1 LGPTETLA
9 RFIAEADLGAVPGD
23 VVEKA
28 KIALTDCL
36 GCALAGAGA
45 PASRIVLDFIRDI
58 GGAPQAAIIGTGLRA
73 SLPDAAFGNGMLASA
88 LLYDDTSI
96 AMHGHS
102 SATLLPVVLGLGEKL
117 RKTGRDLLEA
127 YLVGFEVEAVVGL
140 AVEPEH
146 YERGWHATPTLG
158 TLGATAAACRLLG
171 LPADKV
177 RMALG
182 VAVSLVSGVRQNF
195 GTMTQALHG
204 GIPARNGVVAAD
216 LAARGFTADAEI
228 LESRMG
234 FFSLFGTTERAA
246 EIMNAGLGRKWSLE
260 TPILA
265 MKLYP
270 CGFPLHRPIEGTIEL
285 TTENDLHA
293 EDIDEIR
300 CGVHYLAR
308 ETVFH
313 DNPQTGLQGKTSIA
327 YCVARALI
335 DRRMGNAQFTD
346 AKVQDPAVRQLMAKV
361 HVEVPPELSAEAVR
375 GRIPAI
381 AAPAFME
388 MKLRDGRVLKRR
400 VDYYRG
406 DPHRPL
412 SDADVA
418 EKFRDCAA
426 TVLDAERIETVLGT
440 MRAIEDLAEI
450 SQLTN
455 LLVPREASSGKAAR

>member
-1 LGPTETLA
+1 MGPTETLA
-9 RFIAEADLGAVPGD
+9 RFIAEADLGEVPPG
-23 VVEKA
+23 VAEKA
-28 KIALTDCL
+28 KLALTDCL

-45 PASRIVLDFIRDI
+45 PASRIVLDFIGDI
-58 GGAPQAAIIGTGLRA
+58 GGAPQAAIIGTALRA

-88 LLYDDTSI
+88 LLYDDTSV

-102 SATLLPVVLGLGEKL
+102 SATLLPVVLALGEKL
-117 RKTGRDLLEA
+117 RKSGRELLEA
-127 YLVGFEVEAVVGL
+127 YLVGFEVEAVIGL

-158 TLGATAAACRLLG
+158 TLGATAAACRLLS
-171 LPADKV
+171 LPAETV

-182 VAVSLVSGVRQNF
+182 IAATLASGIRQNF

-204 GIPARNGVVAAD
+204 GIPARNGIVAAD
-216 LAARGFTADAEI
+216 LAARGFTADPEI

-234 FFSLFGTTERAA
+234 FFALFGTAERAT
-246 EIMNAGLGRKWSLE
+246 EIMNPGLGRKWSLE

-293 EDIDEIR
+293 DDIEEIR
-300 CGVHYLAR
+300 CGVHYLVR

-313 DNPQTGLQGKTSIA
+313 DNPETGLQGKTSIA

-335 DRRMGNAQFTD
+335 DRRMGSAQFTD
-346 AKVQDPAVRQLMAKV
+346 AKVQDPAVRELMAKV
-361 HVEVPPELSAEAVR
+361 RVEVPPELSAEAVR
-375 GRIPAI
+375 GRVAAI
-381 AAPAFME
+381 AAPVFME
-388 MKLRDGRVLKRR
+388 MRLRDGRLLKRR
-400 VDYYRG
+400 IDYYRG

-412 SDADVA
+412 SDDDVA
-418 EKFRDCAA
+418 GKFRDCAA
-426 TVLDAERIETVLGT
+426 TVLDAERIETVLRT
-440 MRAIEDLAEI
+440 MRTLEDLEET
-450 SQLTN
+450 SQLTA
-455 LLVPREASSGKAAR
+455 LLAPREGSTGKAAT

>member
-1 LGPTETLA
+1 LGPTEILA
-9 RFIAEADLGAVPGD
+9 RFVAEADLGQVPPD
-23 VVEKA
+23 VTEKA
-28 KIALTDCL
+28 KLALTDCL

-45 PASRIVLDFIRDI
+45 PASGIVLDFIRDI
-58 GGAPQAAIIGTGLRA
+58 GGAPQATVIGTDLRA

-102 SATLLPVVLGLGEKL
+102 SATLLPVVLALGEKL
-117 RKTGRDLLEA
+117 RKSGRALLEA

-158 TLGATAAACRLLG
+158 TLGATAAACRLLS
-171 LPADKV
+171 LPAETV
-177 RMALG
+177 GMALG
-182 VAVSLVSGVRQNF
+182 IAATLASGLRQNF

-216 LAARGFTADAEI
+216 LAARGFTADPGI

-234 FFSLFGTTERAA
+234 FFALFGTRDRAA
-246 EIMNAGLGRKWSLE
+246 EIATAGLGRKWSLE

-270 CGFPLHRPIEGTIEL
+270 CGFPLHRPIEGTIDL
-285 TTENDLHA
+285 TIENDLHA
-293 EDIDEIR
+293 GDIEEIR
-300 CGVHYLAR
+300 CGVHYLVR

-335 DRRMGNAQFTD
+335 DRQIGLAQFTD
-346 AKVQDPAVRQLMAKV
+346 AKVQDPAVRELMAKV

-375 GRIPAI
+375 GRVAAI
-381 AAPAFME
+381 AAPVFME
-388 MKLRDGRVLKRR
+388 MRLRDGRVLKRR

-412 SDADVA
+412 SHGDVA

-426 TVLDAERIETVLGT
+426 TVLDPQRIEAVLGV
-440 MRAIEDLAEI
+440 MQGLEDLKDTAA
-450 SQLTN
+450 LAA
-455 LLVPREASSGKAAR
+455 LLVPRDDPARKAAL